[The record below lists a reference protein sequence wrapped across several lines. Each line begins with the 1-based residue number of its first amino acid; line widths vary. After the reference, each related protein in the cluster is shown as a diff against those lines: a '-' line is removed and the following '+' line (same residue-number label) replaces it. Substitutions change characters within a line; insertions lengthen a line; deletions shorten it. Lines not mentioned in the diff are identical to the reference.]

1 MLFLLPDELK
11 ISGMELL
18 LFYQF
23 TVENLHLNFKLKSS
37 IRAIL
42 TCKTFIPLLRSKITG
57 YFAKISS
64 VYTHHDTYHVIK
76 LENSNIST
84 SDIRWTSGLK
94 FKRGHLVK
102 VPIWTVLWFWKSVRT
117 WFKIWKKLNYE
128 ACRILQRPID
138 VPRLKLLESVS
149 TLIASY
155 PAGRI

>member
-1 MLFLLPDELK
+1 MLFRLPDELK
-11 ISGMELL
+11 ISGMEIL

-23 TVENLHLNFKLKSS
+23 TVENVYLNFKLKSS

-84 SDIRWTSGLK
+84 SDIR
-94 FKRGHLVK
+94 
-102 VPIWTVLWFWKSVRT
+102 
-117 WFKIWKKLNYE
+117 
-128 ACRILQRPID
+128 
-138 VPRLKLLESVS
+138 
-149 TLIASY
+149 
-155 PAGRI
+155 